1 MAPWNSSK
9 RMAAEEK
16 KTFSPLSQNS
26 SIDEQT
32 SPFLD
37 SPTAEETDHT
47 YQRGPASI
55 PRRALC
61 LNIGLFLASMTLFV
75 GSVVMHSLGP
85 TDRECSTRMSA
96 YSPVMEAVEYEW
108 VTFENEFSTAPTKY
122 RGKPNAELEQAWT
135 DLWKYGAFPVPI
147 NKVEALNQSTDLD
160 WRRVNPGEPD
170 SPTVGLLE
178 GFHQIHCLNL
188 IRQYTYKDDWD
199 YTNASSWQGGPEMVR
214 WHVDHCIETLRMNLM
229 CTADVTPYL
238 IWNDPE
244 GFNGESPSFNTL
256 HKCRKWEPIVDW
268 VKEHVVF
275 NGTALEMA
283 EEEDKAKGMAGHS
296 GHSHENGHS
305 HTSF

>member
-1 MAPWNSSK
+1 
-9 RMAAEEK
+9 MAAEEK
-16 KTFSPLSQNS
+16 KAFSPLSQNS
-26 SIDEQT
+26 SMDEQT

-37 SPTAEETDHT
+37 SPTAEGMDHT
-47 YQRGPASI
+47 YQREPASI
-55 PRRALC
+55 PRWALC
-61 LNIGLFLASMTLFV
+61 LNTGLFVASIALFF

-85 TDRECSTRMSA
+85 TDRECSTRMAA
-96 YSPVMEAVEYEW
+96 YSPVMDAVEYEW

-122 RGKPNAELEQAWT
+122 RGKPNAGLEQAWT

-147 NKVEALNQSTDLD
+147 NKIEALNQSKDID
-160 WRRVNPGEPD
+160 WRRVNPGVPD

-199 YTNASSWQGGPEMVR
+199 YSNESSWHGGPEMVR

-238 IWNDPE
+238 IWNDPD
-244 GFNGESPSFNTL
+244 GFDGESPSFNTL

-275 NGTALEMA
+275 NGTAQQMA
-283 EEEDKAKGMAGHS
+283 KEQDKAKGMAGHS
-296 GHSHENGHS
+296 GHHEDSHS
-305 HTSF
+305 HSHSIF